1 MYLKAD
7 TEGLTVRCTDC
18 QFSKETIPEQLHYVY
33 CSKFEK
39 EVSVVTEF
47 NKCQHDEKIINAFIN
62 GEWCDT
68 NDICRLLKISFADGL
83 KCFDFSRTAEW
94 NAAPLEGQKI
104 TTKFRIKQN
113 PEPPKGE

>member
-1 MYLKAD
+1 M
-7 TEGLTVRCTDC
+7 RCIDC
-18 QFSKETIPEQLHYVY
+18 QFSKETIPEQLNYVY

-113 PEPPKGE
+113 PEPPKAKEESENARYI